1 MNYKKGLVLLT
12 VIILTV
18 VSAFAIT
25 GQEVLDQLKDAHD
38 NFKTEKSLVIM
49 QLKDANGN
57 IRERE
62 FDMYIMHDGDDTLA
76 LVRFNKPSEVKRITL
91 LTLSDDEI
99 YLYMPAYRKTK
110 RISGGAK
117 NGKFVGSDFKYNDIS
132 LLYNEQNGD
141 YDANLI
147 NEDDKSYTVEIIPHE
162 KDSDYGK
169 IVALIEKEN
178 MLFKKID
185 FYNKNGELIK
195 VMTFSDVKDYSGHIL
210 ATRIEL
216 NNIEENH
223 STILIIKNVE
233 FDIPIT
239 KKFFNKRNIS
249 KPVLKY
255 Q

>member
-1 MNYKKGLVLLT
+1 MKRKIMVLTVLLT
-12 VIILTV
+12 LASFV
-18 VSAFAIT
+18 FAIT
-25 GQEVLDQLKDAHD
+25 GQEVLDNVKDAHD
-38 NFKTEKSLVIM
+38 DFKTEKSLIIM
-49 QLKDANGN
+49 KLKDANGE

-62 FDMYIMHDGDDTLA
+62 FDMYLMHSGDDSLA
-76 LVRFNKPSEVKRITL
+76 LVRFNNPSEVKRITL

-147 NEDDKSYTVEIIPHE
+147 KETDNEYLVEVIPYD
-162 KDSDYGK
+162 KDSDYGR
-169 IVALIEKEN
+169 IIMTVEKKN
-178 MLFKKID
+178 MLFRKIE
-185 FYNKNGELIK
+185 FYNNKNKLIK
-195 VMTFSDVKDYSGHIL
+195 IMNFKDEKNFDGHIL
-210 ATRIEL
+210 ATTIEL
-216 NNIEENH
+216 NNLEENH
-223 STILIIKNVE
+223 STILEIKEVE

-239 KKFFNKRNIS
+239 KKFFDRRNIS

-255 Q
+255 K

>member
-1 MNYKKGLVLLT
+1 MRKKISIVILLT
-12 VIILTV
+12 FVISIF
-18 VSAFAIT
+18 SMT
-25 GQEVLDQLKDAHD
+25 GQDVLDKVKDAHD

-49 QLKDANGN
+49 QLKSSNGE

-62 FDMYIMHDGDDTLA
+62 FDMYLMHDGEDTLA
-76 LVRFNKPSEVKRITL
+76 LVRFNKPAEVKRITL

-147 NEDDKSYTVEIIPHE
+147 NETEKKYIVEIIPHE
-162 KDSDYGK
+162 SDSDYGK
-169 IVALIEKEN
+169 IVATIVKKDLLFEKIE
-178 MLFKKID
+178 
-185 FYNKNGELIK
+185 FYNKANKLIK
-195 VMTFSDVKDYSGHIL
+195 VMNFSGVKNFSGHIL
-210 ATRIEL
+210 ATKIEL
-216 NNIEENH
+216 NNLEENH

-233 FDIPIT
+233 FDISIT
-239 KKFFNKRNIS
+239 KRFFNKRNIS

>member
-1 MNYKKGLVLLT
+1 MKRKALLMTVVL
-12 VIILTV
+12 ILTSFV
-18 VSAFAIT
+18 FAIT
-25 GQEVLDQLKDAHD
+25 GQEVLDNVKDEHD

-49 QLKDANGN
+49 KLKDSNGD

-62 FDMYIMHDGDDTLA
+62 FDMYLMHSGDDSLA
-76 LVRFNKPSEVKRITL
+76 LVRFHKPSEVKNITL

-132 LLYNEQNGD
+132 LLYNEQTGD

-147 NEDDKSYTVEIIPHE
+147 KETDKEYVVEVIPHE
-162 KDSDYGK
+162 KDNDYGRIIMTIK
-169 IVALIEKEN
+169 KEH
-178 MLFKKID
+178 MLFEKIE
-185 FYNKNGELIK
+185 FYNHENKLIK
-195 VMTFSDVKDYSGHIL
+195 IMNFKDEKDFDGHIL
-210 ATRIEL
+210 ATTIEL
-216 NNIEENH
+216 NNLEENH
-223 STILIIKNVE
+223 STILEIKKVE

-239 KKFFNKRNIS
+239 KKFFDIGNIS

-255 Q
+255 K